1 MDLFNRLF
9 KSQPGA
15 AVDLDAVQART
26 RLEQKPRPYLLDV
39 RQPEEFKEAHIA
51 GANLIPLGELSGR
64 LGELP
69 RDQEILVV
77 CRSGSRS
84 GMAVRKLRSAG
95 YQALNLRG
103 GLIGWNRA
111 GLPLRSGSRR

>member
-1 MDLFNRLF
+1 MSLFTRLF
-9 KSQPGA
+9 KSQPGP
-15 AVDLDAVQART
+15 VIDLDAIQAKA
-26 RLEQKPRPYLLDV
+26 RLDQKPHPFLLDV

-69 RDQEILVV
+69 SDQEIIVV

-84 GMAVRKLRSAG
+84 GMAVRQLRSAG

-103 GLIGWNRA
+103 GLIGWNRN
-111 GLPLRSGSRR
+111 GLPLRSGGRR